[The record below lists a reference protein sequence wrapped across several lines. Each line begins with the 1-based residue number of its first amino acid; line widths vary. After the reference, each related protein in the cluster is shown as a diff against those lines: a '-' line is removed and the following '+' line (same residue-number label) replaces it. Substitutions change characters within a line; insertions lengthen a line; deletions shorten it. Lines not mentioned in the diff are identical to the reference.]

1 MAECGSLGTKM
12 NLIFLNNES
21 ALTSGTTWIVI
32 PLGMLL
38 FSLSI
43 VVLSLIPTNAV
54 KIHRIWSLFSSFIP
68 LVTSLVLLYSY
79 DSSGHLYQFLVYL
92 PGLHIT
98 LGLDGIGLSLVILT
112 SAIFPLCIILLRTK
126 KGFLTFLTLELLI
139 LGALI
144 VLDLLG
150 FYILFEAT
158 LVLLFMIISRYPY
171 GNIKAAYLIVIYTAA
186 CSLVILPVIFALYS
200 ITGSTNLLTLIT
212 LNISRSAGINHIEIL
227 IGWGFILVFGVKIP
241 LIPLHLWLP
250 EAHVAAPTAGSVLL
264 AGVLLKLGGL
274 GIIRYILQ
282 ICPIFSVYVFPLISI
297 ICVISFVYAS
307 LSTIKQLDIKKIIA
321 YSSIAHI
328 SLVTLTII
336 SQSEYSIYSSTYI
349 IVAHGLVSPAL
360 FILVGALYARTHTK
374 YVLYFKGLGL
384 IIPLYGVIL
393 FIFTLAN
400 LSFPLFPNFIAEVLC
415 LASLIGVHESLVY
428 IFCLGQVLSGSY
440 GFFIIARVL
449 TGVPL
454 SNITSSPSHLLQRTL
469 TSTGQLDLS
478 RIEFALLIPLLL
490 GALWLGLKPIP

>member
-1 MAECGSLGTKM
+1 M
-12 NLIFLNNES
+12 
-21 ALTSGTTWIVI
+21 
-32 PLGMLL
+32 
-38 FSLSI
+38 
-43 VVLSLIPTNAV
+43 
-54 KIHRIWSLFSSFIP
+54 
-68 LVTSLVLLYSY
+68 
-79 DSSGHLYQFLVYL
+79 
-92 PGLHIT
+92 
-98 LGLDGIGLSLVILT
+98 
-112 SAIFPLCIILLRTK
+112 
-126 KGFLTFLTLELLI
+126 
-139 LGALI
+139 
-144 VLDLLG
+144 
-150 FYILFEAT
+150 
-158 LVLLFMIISRYPY
+158 
-171 GNIKAAYLIVIYTAA
+171 
-186 CSLVILPVIFALYS
+186 
-200 ITGSTNLLTLIT
+200 
-212 LNISRSAGINHIEIL
+212 
-227 IGWGFILVFGVKIP
+227 
-241 LIPLHLWLP
+241 
-250 EAHVAAPTAGSVLL
+250 AAPTAGSVLL

-328 SLVTLTII
+328 SLVTLTIL
-336 SQSEYSIYSSTYI
+336 SQSENSIYSSTYI

-384 IIPLYGVIL
+384 IIPIYGVIL

-454 SNITSSPSHLLQRTL
+454 SPLSHEHLQCPNKRPVIIPLAL
-469 TSTGQLDLS
+469 TSNGQLDLS
-478 RIEFALLIPLLL
+478 RIELALLIPLLL